1 MHEEPRSELF
11 VFRLRAAPQGP
22 PFPGKFAIAAAVTTL
37 ATRMKSLMSMGVTSF
52 RPHARRA
59 PKRRS
64 HGRVTT
70 R

>member
-1 MHEEPRSELF
+1 MTD
-11 VFRLRAAPQGP
+11 
-22 PFPGKFAIAAAVTTL
+22 AVTML

-52 RPHARRA
+52 RPHARRE
-59 PKRRS
+59 PKRPG

>member
-1 MHEEPRSELF
+1 MT
-11 VFRLRAAPQGP
+11 
-22 PFPGKFAIAAAVTTL
+22 AAVTTL

-64 HGRVTT
+64 HGRLTA

>member
-1 MHEEPRSELF
+1 MFL
-11 VFRLRAAPQGP
+11 LGAASQGP
-22 PFPGKFAIAAAVTTL
+22 PFPGKFAITAAVTTL
-37 ATRMKSLMSMGVTSF
+37 ATKMKSLMSMGVTSF

-59 PKRRS
+59 PKRAG